1 MRRVDTALRHVLAEA
16 IARDLSDPRLGFVT
30 ITHVEATQDV
40 REAKVYF
47 TTLRARERR
56 GSQEALESARGL
68 LQSRLAT
75 ELRSRSTPQL
85 TFIYDSTQQDAV
97 ALTRFIDEVTADMP
111 PASDEA
117 AEAGEDEGS
126 EAPGTVG
133 APDAHEET
141 S

>member
-1 MRRVDTALRHVLAEA
+1 MARRARNTRMRRVDTALRHVLAEA

-47 TTLRARERR
+47 TTLRTRERR

-68 LQSRLAT
+68 LQSRLAR

-97 ALTRFIDEVTADMP
+97 ALTRFIDEVTADTAP
-111 PASDEA
+111 EPVDPDGPGATEA
-117 AEAGEDEGS
+117 S
-126 EAPGTVG
+126 EAP
-133 APDAHEET
+133 EE
-141 S
+141 SG

>member
-1 MRRVDTALRHVLAEA
+1 MAKRPRNTRMRRVDTALRHVLAEA

-47 TTLRARERR
+47 TTLRTRERK

-68 LQSRLAT
+68 LQSRLAH

-111 PASDEA
+111 PAPEETEVDEA
-117 AEAGEDEGS
+117 GD
-126 EAPGTVG
+126 

-141 S
+141 A

>member
-1 MRRVDTALRHVLAEA
+1 MARRPRNTRMRRVDTALQHVLAEA
-16 IARDLSDPRLGFVT
+16 IARDVSDPRLGFVT

-47 TTLRARERR
+47 TTLRARERK

-68 LQSRLAT
+68 LQSRLAH

-111 PASDEA
+111 PVPAD
-117 AEAGEDEGS
+117 GDGVDEGS
-126 EAPGTVG
+126 DENEN
-133 APDAHEET
+133 EET
-141 S
+141 A

>member
-1 MRRVDTALRHVLAEA
+1 MARRPRNTRMRRVDTALRHVLAEA

-47 TTLRARERR
+47 TTLRTRERR

-68 LQSRLAT
+68 LQSRLAR

-97 ALTRFIDEVTADMP
+97 ALTRFIDEVTADTV
-111 PASDEA
+111 PAPDE
-117 AEAGEDEGS
+117 
-126 EAPGTVG
+126 PGTAD
-133 APDAHEET
+133 APDAPEE
-141 S
+141 SE

>member
-1 MRRVDTALRHVLAEA
+1 MRRVNTALRHVLAEA

-97 ALTRFIDEVTADMP
+97 ALTRFIDEVTADMR